1 VTIGY
6 PDLAR
11 NFLNTFHVTTGG
23 EGQPA

>member
-11 NFLNTFHVTTGG
+11 NFLNTFHVTTDG
-23 EGQPA
+23 EGHPA